1 MNKYLKRKDGI
12 LIDAIKLMDEKGL
25 HGLTTRELAIMQG
38 ITEPAIYRQFKNK
51 NDIIR
56 ALLEDFGKYDEAISA
71 TVIQATGDPTEA
83 LFSFGKL
90 YSEYYENY
98 PEIAS
103 IMLSIEYIK
112 TDKNLFALFKSIL
125 DGRKRT
131 LEVLLEKV
139 DFGTEITR
147 NDLAEL
153 INGVLVSQTMFW
165 KMEGCTYSLSERIEK
180 NMKFLMASRGENK

>member
-71 TVIQATGDPTEA
+71 TVIQATGDPMDA

-112 TDKNLFALFKSIL
+112 T
-125 DGRKRT
+125 R
-131 LEVLLEKV
+131 
-139 DFGTEITR
+139 
-147 NDLAEL
+147 
-153 INGVLVSQTMFW
+153 
-165 KMEGCTYSLSERIEK
+165 
-180 NMKFLMASRGENK
+180 

>member
-71 TVIQATGDPTEA
+71 TVIQATGDPMDA

-131 LEVLLEKV
+131 LEVLLEKI
-139 DFGTEITR
+139 DFGQMITR

-153 INGVLVSQTMFW
+153 INGVLVAQTMFW
-165 KMEGCTYSLSERIEK
+165 KMAGCTYSLSERIEK
-180 NMKFLMASRGENK
+180 NIKFLMMSRGENK